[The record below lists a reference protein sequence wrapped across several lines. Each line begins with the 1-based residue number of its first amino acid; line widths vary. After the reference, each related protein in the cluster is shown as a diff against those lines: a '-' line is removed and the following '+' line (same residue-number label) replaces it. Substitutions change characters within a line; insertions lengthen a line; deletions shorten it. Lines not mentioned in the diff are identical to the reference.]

1 VTISDATPLSQ
12 LLDLSGQVAI
22 VTGGAV
28 GIGRAI
34 AQRLAEAGAAV
45 IIADLDE
52 AAARET
58 AGNIAAG
65 GGRADALRVDVASP
79 DATREMVARTVET
92 FGRLNILV
100 NNAGIYPFAAARDVS
115 EPHWDRVLDVNL
127 KGAFF
132 AAQAAAERMIAQ
144 GHGGRIVNIASVDA
158 LRPTGNLAPYDASK
172 AGLVMLTR
180 ALALEYAPHGILVN
194 AILPGEV
201 VTPGAE
207 KAGEALKAAGQE
219 GQAGEEPERGV
230 GVAEM
235 SSAAF
240 LARIPLRRLG
250 RPDDVACVALFLASG
265 LADYLTGSAIVVD
278 GGYLLT

>member
-1 VTISDATPLSQ
+1 VTISDSTPLSQ

-22 VTGGAV
+22 VTGGAM

-34 AQRLAEAGAAV
+34 TERLAEAEAAV
-45 IIADLDE
+45 MIADLDE

-58 AGNIAAG
+58 AGHIAAG
-65 GGRADALRVDVASP
+65 GGRADAVRVDVANV
-79 DATREMVARTVET
+79 DAMREMVARTVET
-92 FGRLNILV
+92 FGRLDILV
-100 NNAGIYPFAAARDVS
+100 NNAGIFPFAAARDVS
-115 EPHWDRVLDVNL
+115 EEQWDRVLDVNL

-172 AGLVMLTR
+172 AALVMLTR
-180 ALALEYAPHGILVN
+180 ALALEYAPHDILVN

-201 VTPGAE
+201 VTPGAV
-207 KAGEALKAAGQE
+207 KAGESLKAADQK
-219 GQAGEEPERGV
+219 GEPSERGV
-230 GVAEM
+230 AVAEM
-235 SSAAF
+235 TSAAF

-250 RPDDVACVALFLASG
+250 RPDDVARVALFLVSR
-265 LADYLTGSAIVVD
+265 LADYLTGSAVVVD